1 MISFEENTIHKWKIE
16 VDIMNSNPSYNRMS
30 KNKATVQFQD
40 IQDEYEESHRLKTV
54 RLMVKQNEKYIG
66 LVDYCLE
73 NPSDKLPW
81 ISLFVI
87 HADKQG
93 AGIST
98 KVYRQLEQ
106 LIKQQGKD
114 NLRLAVHK
122 ENEKAV
128 VFWTKMGFTKFKEV
142 TLAGKLHDCL
152 EKELI
157 R

>member
-16 VDIMNSNPSYNRMS
+16 MDIMNSNPSYNLMS
-30 KNKATVQFQD
+30 RNKATVHFQD
-40 IQDEYEESHRLKTV
+40 VQDEYEESKRLNTV
-54 RLMVKQNEKYIG
+54 RLLVKQNETYIG

-73 NPSDKLPW
+73 NPSDHLPW

-87 HADKQG
+87 HSHNQG
-93 AGIST
+93 AGISA

-106 LIKQQGKD
+106 LIKQEGKD
-114 NLRLAVHK
+114 RLRLAVHK
-122 ENEKAV
+122 DNKMGV
-128 VFWTKMGFTKFKEV
+128 RFWTKLGFTKFKEV

-152 EKELI
+152 EKELF